1 VSEAES
7 PVRSSS
13 PVTVETVRELC
24 GASTPH
30 FALQI
35 RNRIARLVR
44 GLPADDP
51 ARIAGEREMARL
63 TALGHEGEQRGHR
76 AEPGLDPLAS
86 VGDQQAG

>member
-1 VSEAES
+1 MSEAES
-7 PVRSSS
+7 PVRSIR

-35 RNRIARLVR
+35 RNRIARLI
-44 GLPADDP
+44 GDLPADDP
-51 ARIAGEREMARL
+51 ARVLGEREMARL
-63 TALGHEGEQRGHR
+63 TTLGLEGEQRGHG

-86 VGDQQAG
+86 VGGVRAG

>member
-1 VSEAES
+1 MSEAES

-24 GASTPH
+24 SAATPH

-35 RNRIARLVR
+35 RNRIARLIQ

-51 ARIAGEREMARL
+51 ARLAGEQEMARL
-63 TALGHEGEQRGHR
+63 TALGRTGEQRGHR

-86 VGDQQAG
+86 VGGAPAG